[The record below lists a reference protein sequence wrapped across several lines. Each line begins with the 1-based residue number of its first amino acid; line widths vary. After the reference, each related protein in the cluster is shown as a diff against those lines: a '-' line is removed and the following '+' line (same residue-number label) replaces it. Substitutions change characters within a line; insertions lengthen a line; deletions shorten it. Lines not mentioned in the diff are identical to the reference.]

1 MCISDCKP
9 ECFLSASPVPSAV
22 FAAVEVIVS
31 NSQER
36 VVLECRV
43 GTFTNLAWKHNDQLI
58 QSLNNRNLP
67 RKGPAAILGRSKC
80 VLDRLEIPSVM
91 AQDTG
96 TFTCIAD
103 GKTKEFKLLVV
114 SVGSSPPELHS
125 GSKATLQCVV
135 NTGKPLSPKPTVQW
149 IRPDGVPHPAKGP
162 AHLYPVTAS
171 DSGVW
176 VCSFLYEGRTYN
188 SSLHV
193 RVKAHIT
200 TTLAPPGGPK
210 VQTKTPCNNLTQ
222 SCPPPGSTEPQPG
235 PAQFHWWLW
244 VAIGA
249 GSFLVLLMLV
259 CISVLIRR
267 NRRRKKKLHRIKGAP
282 PPHRPRQYCQCNCP
296 PSAARLKQGGQKPKP
311 LAPPLKPLLVQ

>member
-1 MCISDCKP
+1 MI
-9 ECFLSASPVPSAV
+9 FGFMPSAV

-67 RKGPAAILGRSKC
+67 RKGTPKTAILGRSKC

-193 RVKAHIT
+193 RVKGAVQQ
-200 TTLAPPGGPK
+200 LCRVFDFCGPG
-210 VQTKTPCNNLTQ
+210 
-222 SCPPPGSTEPQPG
+222 EEPG

-267 NRRRKKKLHRIKGAP
+267 NRRRKVKVR
-282 PPHRPRQYCQCNCP
+282 
-296 PSAARLKQGGQKPKP
+296 GQSSH
-311 LAPPLKPLLVQ
+311 LRCSWTSCSVFS